1 MILVLA
7 GLPRPEAQA
16 SIREGVR
23 FLGRVDLYCRAQQV
37 GLEYD
42 GGTHRDTLAQDNRR
56 QNLLINAGVCLL
68 RFTAAD
74 IYSAPDRLICQVR
87 TAIGS

>member
-16 SIREGVR
+16 SILKGVR
-23 FLGRVDLYCRAQQV
+23 FLGRVDLYYRAQQ

-56 QNLLINAGVCLL
+56 QDLLINAGVRLL

-74 IYSAPDRLICQVR
+74 IYSAPDRLVRQVR